1 MNLRTGSGRKA
12 IPKRVWEDVCGT
24 GKQQESGQA
33 RMDLRTGSGRKA
45 IPKRVW
51 EDVCGTGKQQESGQA
66 RMDLRTGSGRKA
78 IPNRG
83 WEDVCGTGIGEKHM
97 KKIGLLHGELSKTL
111 AELAHE
117 DRILIGDAGMPVP
130 EGVKMID
137 LAVVQGV
144 PAFID
149 VLKAVMGEM
158 LVAKGIIDL
167 EQETVSPQMRQKV
180 VETVGDAFPL
190 EILPHAQVKEL
201 SRNVKAVIRTGE
213 FTPYA
218 NIILEADCLF

>member
-1 MNLRTGSGRKA
+1 
-12 IPKRVWEDVCGT
+12 
-24 GKQQESGQA
+24 
-33 RMDLRTGSGRKA
+33 
-45 IPKRVW
+45 
-51 EDVCGTGKQQESGQA
+51 
-66 RMDLRTGSGRKA
+66 
-78 IPNRG
+78 
-83 WEDVCGTGIGEKHM
+83 M

-144 PAFID
+144 PSFID

-167 EQETVSPQMRQKV
+167 EQGTVSPQMRQKV
-180 VETVGDAFPL
+180 TETVGDAFPR

-201 SRNVKAVIRTGE
+201 SKNVKAVIRTGE